1 MKTPLAET
9 FPSFRDSIRNAA
21 DIDAT
26 IDFKASFDSLEI
38 MEGVTRHFFLR
49 ALIEESMG
57 SQTDWNAVD
66 SLMLKALAAAEK
78 VARYRHAQLSAI
90 KLAGDIN
97 AKVTDGAS
105 LDDLLVKIKG
115 ELEKLKPILGRLSNW
130 RLRASRRGKNETA
143 YPLAQAG
150 LEAPAAAGR
159 HPSVMSACER
169 VNRHPAPCCACGGHW
184 RGFGVED
191 LARVAAAGSD
201 AWAAL

>member
-115 ELEKLKPILGRLSNW
+115 ELEKLKPILGPIIEL
-130 RLRASRRGKNETA
+130 EV
-143 YPLAQAG
+143 AG
-150 LEAPAAAGR
+150 EPQG
-159 HPSVMSACER
+159 
-169 VNRHPAPCCACGGHW
+169 
-184 RGFGVED
+184 
-191 LARVAAAGSD
+191 
-201 AWAAL
+201 